1 MVLASFE
8 IAAFRHRLARPAPQ
22 GRRDQGRLSR
32 SGSNSNA
39 GVWAKQDD
47 GTNKPEHTH
56 WHGFQ
61 NRTAKGLR
69 YEVLKAG
76 E

>member
-1 MVLASFE
+1 MSAYLDLA
-8 IAAFRHRLARPAPQ
+8 P
-22 GRRDQGRLSR
+22 
-32 SGSNSNA
+32 NA
-39 GVWAKQDD
+39 NDGVWAKEDD
-47 GTNKPEHTH
+47 GSQKPEHTH
-56 WHGFQ
+56 WTGFQ